1 MSGRPPFAGR
11 RLTPVSLA
19 DVPLTIRRRRGE
31 VLLRAAKEAG
41 DIVAALDL
49 TRAIEA
55 PSRRPY
61 LLPEDAVVRVLGRLP

>member
-11 RLTPVSLA
+11 RLVAVSLA
-19 DVPLTIRRRRGE
+19 DVPLKIRRRRGE
-31 VLLRAAKEAG
+31 ILLRAAKDAG
-41 DIVAALDL
+41 DIIATLEL

-61 LLPEDAVVRVLGRLP
+61 LLPEDAVMKVLGGLP